1 MLGRLGSF
9 PNSVVTNNATMNSFV
24 HICFF
29 VLLEVDLQYK
39 FLNGISGLKCKC
51 TQLCQILANAPQQGL
66 CQFAFPL
73 TYESACF
80 RSSLTN
86 RVYHQAFNT
95 ADEKWYLS
103 VVLICISLM
112 SDIENMFAGHF
123 NTSFCELFILAN
135 FSLEHFCR
143 NFSLYFSTFENFLYE
158 RYQPLYMMHMVNIF
172 FHFCHFSILL
182 IAFLTCNLYLY
193 KFINLLIAYESQF
206 ENFFCNQ
213 IIETFTHVSFQY
225 LYGITFL

>member
-1 MLGRLGSF
+1 MLIFLFFFLIYKRQHVCFFPLYILKIAPSQSIYRDVPNFFQYSIVIMCHSLFNRSSMLGCLGSF

-80 RSSLTN
+80 HSSLTN
-86 RVYHQAFNT
+86 RVYCQAFNT
-95 ADEKWYLS
+95 TDEKWYLS

-123 NTSFCELFILAN
+123 NISFCELFILAN
-135 FSLEHFCR
+135 FSLEHF
-143 NFSLYFSTFENFLYE
+143 SVGILVY
-158 RYQPLYMMHMVNIF
+158 IF
-172 FHFCHFSILL
+172 QLLKIFCMRDISPSI
-182 IAFLTCNLYLY
+182 
-193 KFINLLIAYESQF
+193 
-206 ENFFCNQ
+206 
-213 IIETFTHVSFQY
+213 
-225 LYGITFL
+225 